1 MNRSYSPSENRW
13 GRTATLVMVVV
24 LGLLGTV
31 LVAATSQGTGENAEQ
46 GSTPSSSGEDRAAPD
61 DSEVYSSDDA
71 SDFATTEST
80 ENTEDTEESTYEPEP
95 TTPPEDLSFL
105 CDNFAPTEDTSIPA
119 EQREELEKAA
129 ERYVLTAYGDP
140 GTDPAAYE
148 SRVEELTAEECFS
161 GSPAAGYV
169 DNAEGMAQ
177 QGGRQVA
184 PVDTLDDT
192 TFSREF
198 VLFDPS
204 SAEIVEDEESGASY
218 TKVTGEAVWV
228 SEESDASE
236 PVGKQQTL
244 TLAKPES
251 GEGEWKVSSGQ
262 SIPPPSYMDSEY
274 QSQLPPGVD

>member
-1 MNRSYSPSENRW
+1 M
-13 GRTATLVMVVV
+13 TVVMVVV

-31 LVAATSQGTGENAEQ
+31 LVAATSQGAGENAEQ
-46 GSTPSSSGEDRAAPD
+46 GAAPSSSSEDGATAD

-80 ENTEDTEESTYEPEP
+80 ENTEESTYEPEP
-95 TTPPEDLSFL
+95 TTLPEDLSFL

-140 GTDPAAYE
+140 GADPAAYE
-148 SRVEELTAEECFS
+148 SSVEELTIEECFS
-161 GSPAAGYV
+161 GSLASGYV

-177 QGGRQVA
+177 QGGRQAA

-204 SAEIVEDEESGASY
+204 SGEIVDDEESGASY

-228 SEESDASE
+228 SEESDGSE

-244 TLAKPES
+244 TLAKPKS
-251 GEGEWKVSSGQ
+251 GEEEWKVSSGA

-274 QSQLPPGVD
+274 QSQLPSGVD